1 MSENYVAP
9 LVRAAS
15 TPITGSDM
23 PIAPRPAREFGN
35 EEGSSARQTQM
46 TPKTFV
52 AGPFLTAE
60 PREEVIADPAR
71 EYMTSEQILRWNQ
84 LVKLGNPRSQIE
96 LSGVPLSRY
105 AALSSGQ
112 PWDFNAD
119 PNRGGAF
126 ATLGRLD
133 ADGRPII
140 RTDDTWAGHVPPN
153 EPGMNVI
160 TASPYEPL
168 PDQKIVDAAWR
179 YPHAQERTPDTRQPL
194 YRLSPFT
201 WEGFTDMQ
209 TSTFPYREL
218 MMIVAALLLGLSFRY
233 FRK

>member
-1 MSENYVAP
+1 
-9 LVRAAS
+9 
-15 TPITGSDM
+15 M

-46 TPKTFV
+46 TPKNFV
-52 AGPFLTAE
+52 AGPFLPAE
-60 PREEVIADPAR
+60 PREEVLADPAR
-71 EYMTSEQILRWNQ
+71 ELMTSEQILRWNQ
-84 LVKLGNPRSQIE
+84 LVQLGKPRSELE

-119 PNRGGAF
+119 PNRGGSF

-140 RTDDTWAGHVPPN
+140 RTDDTWKGHVPPN

-179 YPHAQERTPDTRQPL
+179 FPHAKERVSDTRQPF
-194 YRLSPFT
+194 YRFSPFT
-201 WEGFTDMQ
+201 WEGFTDKNMEKA
-209 TSTFPYREL
+209 SYREL
-218 MMIVAALLLGLSFRY
+218 TIIIVALFLGLLIRY
-233 FRK
+233 LRK